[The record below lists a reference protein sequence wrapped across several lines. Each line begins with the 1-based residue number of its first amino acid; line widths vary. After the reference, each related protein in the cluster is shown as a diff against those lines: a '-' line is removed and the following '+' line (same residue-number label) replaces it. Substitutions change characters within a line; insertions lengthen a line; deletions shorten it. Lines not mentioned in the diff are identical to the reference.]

1 MLLILKKIPAL
12 KATFR
17 FIFSNKHTNMKILCV
32 GRNYSEHAKE
42 LGNEVPENPVIFSK
56 PDTALL
62 KNGEDFFHP
71 EFSNDIH
78 HEVELVIKISKMGK
92 KIQPKFA
99 RNYFTEIGLGI
110 DFTARD
116 MQSKL
121 KEKGL
126 PWELAKAFDGSAPIG
141 DFINIEGIDLSNINF
156 SLKKNDEIVQ
166 QGNTSHM
173 IFKFE
178 EIISFVSQYF
188 TLKVGDLIYTGT
200 PAGVSKVNVG
210 DKLEGFIEDK
220 PMLKCNIK

>member
-1 MLLILKKIPAL
+1 
-12 KATFR
+12 
-17 FIFSNKHTNMKILCV
+17 MKILCV

-71 EFSNDIH
+71 DFSNDIH

-99 RNYFTEIGLGI
+99 RNYFNEIGLGI

-141 DFINIEGIDLSNINF
+141 EFIQVEGIDLSNINF
-156 SLKKNDEIVQ
+156 SLKKNGEVVQ
-166 QGNTSHM
+166 QGNTSQM
-173 IFKFE
+173 IFRFE
-178 EIISFVSQYF
+178 DIISFVSQYF

-200 PAGVSKVNVG
+200 PAGVGKVNVG
-210 DKLEGFIEDK
+210 DQLEGFIEDK
-220 PMLKCNIK
+220 PMLMCNIK